1 MVTCLVKIRF
11 NYNDGTS
18 TIIVCNRENEYSE
31 RTKTGLF
38 AEVFNQQ
45 IISNSIYDVSKEF
58 EVPDNWYR
66 VIKYNIGPGYEWSEN
81 HWTEAFDDYKQYFYE
96 PLR

>member
-1 MVTCLVKIRF
+1 MVTCLVKIRI
-11 NYNDGTS
+11 NHNDGTS
-18 TIIVCNRENEYSE
+18 TIIVCNRENGYSE

-45 IISNSIYDVSKEF
+45 ITSHSIYNVSKEF

-81 HWTEAFDDYKQYFYE
+81 HWTEAFDDYKQYFYK